1 MAPGLHS
8 LTEMSS
14 EKQLN
19 EIAWEIIGAGIAV
32 HRRIGPGCL
41 ESAYSPCFALELK
54 RRGLDFRREVA
65 LTLRYDELI
74 IPRAYVVD
82 YIVAGCIVGELKAV
96 AATTNRDR
104 RQVLT
109 YLEISGCPLGL
120 LLNFGAMKFS
130 DEVKRVV
137 NNFPDGT
144 KPLCEDDFLIR

>member
-1 MAPGLHS
+1 MY
-8 LTEMSS
+8 TEN
-14 EKQLN
+14 QLN

-41 ESAYSPCFALELK
+41 ESAYSPCFALELT
-54 RRGLDFRREVA
+54 RRKLDFRREVA

-82 YIVAGCIVGELKAV
+82 YIVEGCVVAELKAV
-96 AATTNRDR
+96 AMTTNRDR

-120 LLNFGAMKFS
+120 LLNFEALKFA
-130 DEVKRVV
+130 DDVKRVV
-137 NNFPDGT
+137 NNFPRGT
-144 KPLCEDDFLIR
+144 KPLCDDSFLIR